1 MIPDF
6 LKDNTTIVKNHT
18 LKTHIF
24 CILLRIIIGLLV
36 ISNNIPKKILQ
47 ILCIFIIITFTY
59 KFFKLTHIW
68 KVYLRTVLSY
78 SIVLFLISKYDNTYN
93 SVAGSIIIVDSL
105 MGLQS
110 RHIFEQIGYVLTK
123 SKIVN

>member
-1 MIPDF
+1 MIPES
-6 LKDNTTIVKNHT
+6 LRDNTTIIKNHT

-24 CILLRIIIGLLV
+24 CILLRIIIGLL
-36 ISNNIPKKILQ
+36 IITNKLPIKLIQ

-59 KFFKLTHIW
+59 KFFKLEHIW

-78 SIVLFLISKYDNTYN
+78 SIVLFLVSKYDNQYN
-93 SVAGSIIIVDSL
+93 NVAGTIIIIDSL

-110 RHIFEQIGYVLTK
+110 RHIFEQIGYVMKL
-123 SKIVN
+123 